1 MCRSVKPKR
10 EKKSMPPIGIHFIKS
25 YVKRLKAKAR
35 FESQNE
41 ESFENQNK
49 ENAVETRV
57 NLDSR

>member
-1 MCRSVKPKR
+1 LLTFYKIFCKTFESKNST
-10 EKKSMPPIGIHFIKS
+10 EKKT
-25 YVKRLKAKAR
+25 KAR

>member
-1 MCRSVKPKR
+1 
-10 EKKSMPPIGIHFIKS
+10 MPPRGIHFRKS

-57 NLDSR
+57 NLESRSNKRKLFK